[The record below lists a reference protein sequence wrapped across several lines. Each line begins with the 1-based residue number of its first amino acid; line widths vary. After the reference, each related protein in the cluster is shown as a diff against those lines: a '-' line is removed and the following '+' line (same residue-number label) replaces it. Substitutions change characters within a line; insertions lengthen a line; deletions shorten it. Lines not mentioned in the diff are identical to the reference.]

1 MLTAMRR
8 WFIPCVVPDTACVRQ
23 ADLFRSR
30 AFRLALLYAGLF
42 GGSVAVLL
50 AVIYWSTGR
59 YLEGH
64 VDQFVAS
71 EIAMLEADH
80 EVDGLQGMLAMI
92 HERMTHD
99 GSGDWMY
106 LLVDRAGNKLAGNAP
121 AWPDTEPGPDGF
133 LTLPARNEDEP
144 SNVRARSV
152 TLADGNRLLVGLDDY
167 EQFELREALGRA
179 MALGLGLTLLLAVA
193 GGVVVARA
201 SLGQIEAINR
211 VTREIMDGDLQQRV
225 PIGSSDDEFDRLGRS
240 INLMLDRI
248 QELLLAVK
256 GATDNIAH
264 DLRAPLARHRGR
276 LEGARVR
283 PPLGDEFQNFIAR
296 SIEDVDAILGT
307 FAALL
312 RIASVESG
320 ALRQAFAP
328 VDLDAIVRDAEQVY
342 EPLAAA
348 RRQTLQVRTDGALSV
363 RGNRD
368 LLFQALSN
376 LLDNAVKYSPDGGR
390 VGLSIARRDGAA
402 ELVVSDDGGGIPP
415 EQRHRVFERLYR
427 LDESRSTPGSGLG
440 LSLARA
446 VALLHHGSCEIT
458 DNNPGTRVVMRLP
471 L

>member
-1 MLTAMRR
+1 
-8 WFIPCVVPDTACVRQ
+8 VRQ

-50 AVIYWSTGR
+50 AVVYWSTGR

-92 HERMTHD
+92 HERMAHD
-99 GSGDWMY
+99 ESGGWMY
-106 LLVDRAGNKLAGNAP
+106 LLVDRAGARLAGNAP
-121 AWPDTEPGPDGF
+121 AWPDAEPGPDGF

-152 TLADGNRLLVGLDDY
+152 TLADGSRLLVGLDDY

-211 VTREIMDGDLQQRV
+211 VTREIMDGDLQRRV
-225 PIGSSDDEFDRLGRS
+225 PVGGSDDEFDRLGRS

-264 DLRAPLARHRGR
+264 DLRAPLARHRTR
-276 LEGARVR
+276 LEEARGR

-348 RRQTLQVRTDGALSV
+348 RRQTLQVRTDGALPV

-390 VGLSIARRDGAA
+390 IGLSVARRDGAA
-402 ELVVSDDGGGIPP
+402 ELVVSDNGGGIPA
-415 EQRHRVFERLYR
+415 EQRNRVFERLYR

-446 VALLHHGSCEIT
+446 VAVLHEGSCEIT